1 MAATVT
7 SQDRSPAFVSRVL
20 LVDDHPLVRH
30 GLAQLLAQQP
40 DLQICGEADSP
51 ASALALAEQ
60 THPQL
65 VITDLSL
72 KDGSGLTLIAELRAK
87 FPDIKVLVSSIHDD
101 ALYADRVLQAGA
113 MGYVNKQNPT
123 RNLLDAIR
131 KVLQGGIAVS
141 PEVMERLL
149 SRTIG
154 TTGAT
159 GIAGNADQNPV
170 SRLSNRELE
179 VFSLLGRGLTTRE
192 IAERIGV
199 RPKTVETYR
208 ENIKG
213 KLNLRNGTELLRHA
227 VQWVMEHPE

>member
-7 SQDRSPAFVSRVL
+7 SQDRSSAFVSRVL

-51 ASALALAEQ
+51 ASAMALAEQ
-60 THPQL
+60 THPHL

-87 FPDIKVLVSSIHDD
+87 IPDIKVLVSSIHDD

-123 RNLLDAIR
+123 SDLLDAIR
-131 KVLQGGIAVS
+131 KVLHGGIAVS

-154 TTGAT
+154 AT
-159 GIAGNADQNPV
+159 GIGGNADQNPV

-227 VQWVMEHPE
+227 VQWVMENPE